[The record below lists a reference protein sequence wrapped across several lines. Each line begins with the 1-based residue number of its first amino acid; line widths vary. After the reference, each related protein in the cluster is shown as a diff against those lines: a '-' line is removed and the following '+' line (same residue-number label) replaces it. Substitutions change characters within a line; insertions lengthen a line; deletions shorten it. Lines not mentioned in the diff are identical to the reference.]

1 MAVKKV
7 PEYVKQYEIEYYNI
21 RGKERG
27 SKNVIRIGVRGTVN
41 GMNRPMYKT
50 RAEAE
55 RKFKKLAAFFFPNL
69 ETVVTG
75 FKAVS
80 SVRAVPVYY

>member
-1 MAVKKV
+1 MTKI
-7 PEYVKQYEIEYYNI
+7 PEYVKQYEVEYYNI
-21 RGKERG
+21 RGKQRG
-27 SKNVIRIGVRGTVN
+27 SKSVIRIGVRGTVN
-41 GMNRPMYKT
+41 GMNRPMHKT

-55 RKFKKLAAFFFPNL
+55 RKFKKLAAFFFPSL

-80 SVRAVPVYY
+80 TVREVPVYY